1 MEADTCTASW
11 TEEFRIGILANIA
24 LSCLILRREGDKM
37 LMQIETFD
45 AALVTPGTPYFLRF
59 DDDPIDT
66 LQGAH
71 FNLFNNAWYDFSAR

>member
-1 MEADTCTASW
+1 
-11 TEEFRIGILANIA
+11 
-24 LSCLILRREGDKM
+24 M

-71 FNLFNNAWYDFSAR
+71 FNLFNNAWYDFFAR